1 VLCFFLSGINGAGK
15 TTTMKMMTG
24 DVAMS
29 KGRAYINGYSVV
41 KQLPMVR
48 KEIGY
53 CPQFDPLIGQ
63 CRPLLVFLYCS
74 HCKSV
79 RPMLTVFVL
88 LLFVW

>member
-1 VLCFFLSGINGAGK
+1 MCCFVRCFFLSGINGAGK

-63 CRPLLVFLYCS
+63 CFLLVCVARSTGLC
-74 HCKSV
+74 C
-79 RPMLTVFVL
+79 PC
-88 LLFVW
+88 